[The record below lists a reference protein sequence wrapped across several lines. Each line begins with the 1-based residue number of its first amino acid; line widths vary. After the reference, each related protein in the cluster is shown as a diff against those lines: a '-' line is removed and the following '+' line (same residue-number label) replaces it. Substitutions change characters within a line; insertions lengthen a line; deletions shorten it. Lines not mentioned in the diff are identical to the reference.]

1 MNVIDN
7 KLINAY
13 TTLVLAEKYILSED
27 DRLNPMQELVP
38 IKYLEEV
45 SIRVSEKTIDVL
57 GGD

>member
-13 TTLVLAEKYILSED
+13 TTLVLAERYILSED
-27 DRLNPMQELVP
+27 DRVSPMQELVP

-45 SIRVSEKTIDVL
+45 SIRVSEKTIEVL

>member
-13 TTLVLAEKYILSED
+13 TTLVLAERYILSEG
-27 DRLNPMQELVP
+27 DRANPMQELVP

-45 SIRVSEKTIDVL
+45 SIRVSEKTIEVL